1 MKPVARV
8 LACAGLLMGLSGA
21 DAAPLP
27 IYHVLGEAFFNLSP
41 PAPLP
46 ATLGDL
52 GSIALVDADF
62 GALSTSAVG
71 QPSPSVSASAVLG
84 PSAIGSLF
92 GRADTTLGY
101 SVEIIGPDGA
111 VSILINVAGFAS
123 AAATPGAS
131 FVVESRWDIL
141 DPVSGASLAG
151 DDIRSG
157 QLSGTFN
164 QTVSR
169 TVGLTL
175 IANRVYTLSLFADA
189 QAAATAIGSSATS
202 TAFID
207 PIFRLDP
214 KVDSALYAFEF
225 SAGIGNATAVPEPAT
240 AVLLCLGL
248 LGMALGRGRCVA
260 AGAARSPPRRSR
272 RRAASTAGRAGG
284 SERPAEVGLR
294 STRACSA

>member
-41 PAPLP
+41 PAPPP

-84 PSAIGSLF
+84 PSAIGSIF
-92 GRADTTLGY
+92 GRADTNLDY
-101 SVEIIGPDGA
+101 LVEVIGPDGE
-111 VSILINVAGFAS
+111 VPILTDVAGFAS
-123 AAATPGAS
+123 ASATPGAS

-141 DPVSGASLAG
+141 DPVSSASLAG

-157 QLSGTFN
+157 QSSGAFN
-164 QTVSR
+164 QSVSR

-175 IANRVYTLSLFADA
+175 IANRVYTVSMFADA
-189 QAAATAIGSSATS
+189 QAAATAIGSNATS
-202 TAFID
+202 AAFID

-214 KVDSALYAFEF
+214 MVDPARYSFDV
-225 SAGIGNATAVPEPAT
+225 SDGIGNAAAVPEPTT
-240 AVLLCLGL
+240 ALLLGLGL
-248 LGMALGRGRCVA
+248 LGLYRGGRRLSPEVQ
-260 AGAARSPPRRSR
+260 ARRTPPLVHHPR
-272 RRAASTAGRAGG
+272 RRAC
-284 SERPAEVGLR
+284 PA
-294 STRACSA
+294 T